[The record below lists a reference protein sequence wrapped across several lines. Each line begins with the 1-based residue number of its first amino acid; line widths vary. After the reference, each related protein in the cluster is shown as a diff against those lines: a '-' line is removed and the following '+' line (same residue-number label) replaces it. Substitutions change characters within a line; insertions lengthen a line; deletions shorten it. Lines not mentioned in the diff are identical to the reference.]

1 MKQTKLEVCAYT
13 LQSAINAQKG
23 GAYRVELCD
32 NMPEGGTTPSA
43 ATIAL
48 ARKYLNI
55 KLNIIIRPRGGDFC
69 YSPLEFESIK
79 EDIIITKGLGVNGVV
94 IGMLTPDGNI
104 DTKKTAELI
113 KIASPLDVT
122 FHRAIDMSS
131 DIIES
136 TKILADLGVNRIL
149 TSGGH
154 KTAYEGKE
162 VIKQMNNIAGN
173 NTIIMPGCG
182 ITPNN
187 VKEIIDY
194 TQTSEVHC
202 SAKHYIRGKMRYENP
217 NISMGGD
224 SNNNEYNILET
235 SIDTVKTIIE
245 ILDKP

>member
-1 MKQTKLEVCAYT
+1 MKQRKLEVCAYT

-69 YSPLEFESIK
+69 YSPIEFECMR
-79 EDIIITKGLGVNGVV
+79 EDILIAKALGANGIV
-94 IGMLTPDGNI
+94 IGILTADGCI
-104 DTKKTAELI
+104 DIRRTKELI
-113 KIASPLDVT
+113 KIASPMEVT

-131 DIIES
+131 DILNA
-136 TKILADLGVNRIL
+136 TKQLTDLGVNRIL

-162 VIKQMNNIAGN
+162 IIKQMNKIAGDK
-173 NTIIMPGCG
+173 TIIMPGCG
-182 ITPNN
+182 VTPHN
-187 VKEIIDY
+187 VKHIIDY
-194 TQTSEVHC
+194 TGTSEIHC
-202 SAKHYIRGKMRYENP
+202 SAKHYVRGKMIYENP

-224 SNNNEYNILET
+224 VNNNEYNILET
-235 SIDTVKTIIE
+235 SINTVKEIIE
-245 ILDKP
+245 ILEKP